1 MQLLETEMNT
11 PIESSD
17 DPIALA
23 IRKYRIAPADV
34 LSAHISHRSLD
45 IRPGRPAVYAWQ
57 IRFELNQEEM
67 YLRRMKNRARKVTNF
82 RYVPPLCGERKLAHR
97 PVIAGFGPCGMAAGL
112 LLARL
117 GYAPLILERG
127 PAMEER
133 KKAVDRYWTT
143 GELDRER
150 NVQFGEGGAGAFS
163 DGKLTTRVKD
173 PRITVV
179 LEELIKA
186 GADPS
191 IAWMNH
197 PHIGTDVF
205 REIDVHIRNEIIS
218 LGGEVRFDT
227 RLDDF
232 IEENGAIK
240 AILTNH
246 GEEIPCEVLILAP
259 GHSARDTFR
268 MLEKRKVVLTPKNF
282 AVGFRIEH
290 LQSFINARQYR
301 NISDPSSLPAAEY
314 RLSYTSSLKKG
325 VYSFCMC
332 PGGYVVA
339 AASDPETSVTNG
351 MSYHARDGRNA
362 NSALIV
368 QVSEADF
375 GTSLFAGMQFQER
388 LEKKAFLLGKGKA
401 PAQRAEHYLG
411 KPVTNEPAEVKP
423 TYPLGVEMCDLHELL
438 SDPLN
443 RSMEEMLVHTEGIFP
458 GFTNGALFTG
468 VETRTSAPI
477 RMERNRTT
485 LQSSVAGIY
494 PAGEGAGYA
503 GGIVSS
509 AIDGIRAA
517 EKIIEEY
524 RPGR

>member
-1 MQLLETEMNT
+1 MLETELNT
-11 PIESSD
+11 PIENSE
-17 DPIALA
+17 DPIGLA
-23 IRKYRIAPADV
+23 IRKYRIDPSDV
-34 LSAHISHRSLD
+34 LSASISHRSFD

-57 IRFELNQEEM
+57 IRFELNREEM
-67 YLRRMKNRARKVTNF
+67 YLRRMKNRARKVTPF
-82 RYVPPLCGERKLAHR
+82 RYAPPSCGERLLPHR
-97 PVIAGFGPCGMAAGL
+97 PVIIGFGPCGMAAGL

-117 GYAPLILERG
+117 GYEPLILERG
-127 PAMEER
+127 AAMEER

-143 GELDRER
+143 GMLDPER

-179 LEELIKA
+179 LEALIHA

-197 PHIGTDVF
+197 PHIGTDRF
-205 REIDVHIRNEIIS
+205 RDIDVHIRNEIIS

-227 RLDDF
+227 RLDDLVL
-232 IEENGAIK
+232 ENGAVRALIT
-240 AILTNH
+240 AM
-246 GEEIPCEVLILAP
+246 GEEIPCEVLILAV

-268 MLEKRKVVLTPKNF
+268 MLEKRKMLLSPKNF
-282 AVGFRIEH
+282 AVGLRIEH

-301 NISDPSSLPAAEY
+301 SIRDYSSLPAAEY
-314 RLSYTSSLKKG
+314 RLSYTSSLNKG

-339 AASDPETSVTNG
+339 AAGTPETSVTNG

-368 QVSEADF
+368 QVNETDY
-375 GTSLFAGMQFQER
+375 GTGLFSGMRFQEE

-401 PAQRAEHYLG
+401 PAERVDHYLG
-411 KPVTNEPAEVKP
+411 KPVCNEPSDVKP

-443 RSMEEMLVHTEGIFP
+443 RSLEEMLVHTEEIFP
-458 GFTNGALFTG
+458 GFTDGSLFTG
-468 VETRTSAPI
+468 VETRTSSPL
-477 RMERNRTT
+477 RMERNKTS
-485 LQSSVAGIY
+485 LQSSIEGIY

-509 AIDGIRAA
+509 AIDGIRSA

-524 RPGR
+524 RPRR